1 MSFPP
6 YRDQPHQT
14 LLSPFTQSGLSLR
27 NRFVMAP
34 MTRSFSMNGLLDSR
48 TPEYYARR
56 AAGGVGLIITEAL
69 AVNEPSSAASG
80 NVPRIGPPGWESNWR
95 EVANAVHSAGV
106 MVIPQIW
113 HVGMERDQ
121 AASPFPEAPNL
132 SPSGMSP
139 GRSKATPP
147 MDEDDIARVIT
158 AFAGAAQQTQQLGFD
173 GVEIH
178 AAHGYLLDEFLWE
191 TTNQRSDRYGGSV
204 QNRSRLTAEIIAAV
218 RRATGPDYPII
229 VRVSQWK
236 TADFTARPWP
246 TAEHLEAALTP
257 LADAGADLFHCS
269 TRRFWEAEY
278 EGSNLNLAGWVKK
291 VTGKPTITV
300 GSVGLRDNTFIDTLI
315 KGEGAQLDDMGTL
328 ETMFAQDQFDLVA
341 IGRAL
346 ISDPGMVNKLRSG
359 HLTER
364 LPFDSADLAT
374 LD

>member
-1 MSFPP
+1 
-6 YRDQPHQT
+6 
-14 LLSPFTQSGLSLR
+14 
-27 NRFVMAP
+27 
-34 MTRSFSMNGLLDSR
+34 
-48 TPEYYARR
+48 
-56 AAGGVGLIITEAL
+56 
-69 AVNEPSSAASG
+69 
-80 NVPRIGPPGWESNWR
+80 
-95 EVANAVHSAGV
+95 
-106 MVIPQIW
+106 
-113 HVGMERDQ
+113 
-121 AASPFPEAPNL
+121 
-132 SPSGMSP
+132 
-139 GRSKATPP
+139 